1 MIEEKQYIMNIE
13 EKEVEEI
20 RNNNVLLEG
29 EEKNYKGEI
38 NEENYEKIQI
48 EQKLDNEEE
57 VKKKKKKKR
66 NKIIRIILTIIGCI
80 SFGLGSIGIVLP
92 ILPTVPFYLLA
103 LVCFANSSERLHD
116 WFVNSKFY
124 KNNLEDFVEGRGM
137 TLKVKIKTLIFF
149 TLLMGIGFIMMKRV
163 LIGRIILAIV
173 WAVHIFIF
181 VFIIK
186 TKKEGDLKENED
198 KNKKSDKDKVELDDE
213 KEIEKGSM
221 EK

>member
-116 WFVNSKFY
+116 WF
-124 KNNLEDFVEGRGM
+124 
-137 TLKVKIKTLIFF
+137 
-149 TLLMGIGFIMMKRV
+149 
-163 LIGRIILAIV
+163 
-173 WAVHIFIF
+173 
-181 VFIIK
+181 
-186 TKKEGDLKENED
+186 
-198 KNKKSDKDKVELDDE
+198 
-213 KEIEKGSM
+213 
-221 EK
+221 